1 MTGSFVRNKL
11 KYMQFKNKRCNY
23 QPKNGPFHQRSP
35 SKILYRTIR
44 GMIPHKT
51 ARGTAAMARLKVF
64 EGVPPP
70 YDTLKRVVVPDA
82 LRQINLQA
90 TRKYTVLG
98 RLSSEVGWKH
108 ADVVSKLETKRKVR
122 ASQWYA
128 RQKAVQRVK
137 AKAVENTAQQL
148 EEVNSQLTALG
159 GLH

>member
-11 KYMQFKNKRCNY
+11 KYLQFKNKRTNTN
-23 QPKNGPFHQRSP
+23 PKHGPFHQRAP
-35 SKILYRTIR
+35 SKILYRVVR

-51 ARGTAAMARLKVF
+51 ARGAAAMDRLKVF
-64 EGVPPP
+64 EGIPPP

-98 RLSSEVGWKH
+98 RLSSEVGWKY
-108 ADVVSKLETKRKVR
+108 ADVVNKLETKRKVR
-122 ASQWYA
+122 ASQWYS

-137 AKAVENTAQQL
+137 VKAIENTAQQL
-148 EEVNSQLTALG
+148 EEVNSQLKALG
-159 GLH
+159 ALH